1 MSQLCAFAE
10 SETGGRYSNMT
21 IDQLE
26 QEISAVPRFGAGGG
40 LDNLKK
46 YLDILG
52 HPEESL
58 RVIHVAGTN
67 GKGSVCAFLE
77 SILRTAG
84 YRTALFTSPHLVHMN
99 ERFRINFEMCSNEE
113 LIEAWEQVKGL
124 LPKKTEQDGND
135 KKALCADGS
144 AEKVKN
150 RDRQPLTYF
159 EILFLMSLLIF
170 SRKDVD
176 YCIMETGLGGRLD
189 ATVLT
194 NPVIS
199 VITSISLDHTE
210 LLGDTIEEIAAEKA
224 GIIKEG
230 VPVVVLD
237 EDNGAFPV
245 IRKKAERKNS
255 HIYRIRSEKIIFL
268 KKTENNIDFSINSS
282 YYKDSSLRIADTADY
297 QIYNAALAVVTARVL
312 LPGLSKEMIQ
322 KGLLAMQW
330 EGRMEQVL
338 PGVYVD
344 GAHNPG
350 AVEQLCR
357 TVTRRGGRWRLLF
370 AVCGDKDYNSMIRLL
385 GEISWQKIYITR
397 VNGARGAGTEEIL
410 ECFRQVTDAPCEAFE
425 RTEQAFDAALHD
437 EDKEGR
443 LLCLGSLYL
452 VGEIKRR
459 RTYILESEDSHD

>member
-1 MSQLCAFAE
+1 
-10 SETGGRYSNMT
+10 MT
-21 IDQLE
+21 IDELE

-52 HPEESL
+52 HPENSL

-77 SILRTAG
+77 SILRAAG

-99 ERFRINFEMCSNEE
+99 ERFRIDFRMCPDEE
-113 LIEAWEQVKGL
+113 LIEAWEQVKAL
-124 LPKKTEQDGND
+124 LPP
-135 KKALCADGS
+135 CAQGAQGADAAGQNGMYGADCGVGQTGS
-144 AEKVKN
+144 EN
-150 RDRQPLTYF
+150 GSDDRQPLTYF

-170 SRKDVD
+170 SGKNVD

-194 NPVIS
+194 KPLLS
-199 VITSISLDHTE
+199 VITSISLDHTAI
-210 LLGDTIEEIAAEKA
+210 LGDTIEEIAAEKA

-255 HIYRIRSEKIIFL
+255 HIYRIRSERITIL
-268 KKTENNIDFSINSS
+268 KKTENTIDFSINSS
-282 YYKDSSLRIADTADY
+282 YYKDSLLRIADTADY
-297 QIYNAALAVVTARVL
+297 QIYNAALAVVAAKVL
-312 LPGLSKEMIQ
+312 LPGLDRESIQ
-322 KGLLAMQW
+322 NGLLQMRW
-330 EGRMEQVL
+330 EGRMEEIL
-338 PGVYVD
+338 PRVYVD

-350 AVEQLCR
+350 AVERLCQ
-357 TVTRRGGRWRLLF
+357 TVAGKGGRWRLLF
-370 AVCGDKDYNSMIRLL
+370 AVCGDKDYTGMIHML
-385 GEISWQKIYITR
+385 GELPWQEIYITKAEE
-397 VNGARGAGTEEIL
+397 VRGADTGEIL
-410 ECFRQVTDAPCEAFE
+410 RCFRQVTDAPCHIFE
-425 RTEQAFDAALHD
+425 RAEEAFDAALHC
-437 EDKEGR
+437 EDKETR

-459 RTYILESEDSHD
+459 FVHIESEDSHD

>member
-1 MSQLCAFAE
+1 
-10 SETGGRYSNMT
+10 MT
-21 IDQLE
+21 IDELE

-52 HPEESL
+52 HPENSL

-77 SILRTAG
+77 SILRAAG

-99 ERFRINFEMCSNEE
+99 ERFRIDFRMCPDEE
-113 LIEAWEQVKGL
+113 LIEAWEQVKAL
-124 LPKKTEQDGND
+124 LPP
-135 KKALCADGS
+135 CAQGAAAAGQNGMYGADCGVGQTGS
-144 AEKVKN
+144 EN
-150 RDRQPLTYF
+150 GSDDRQPLTYF

-170 SRKDVD
+170 SGKNVD

-194 NPVIS
+194 KPLLS
-199 VITSISLDHTE
+199 VITSISLDHTAI
-210 LLGDTIEEIAAEKA
+210 LGDTIEEIAAEKA

-255 HIYRIRSEKIIFL
+255 HIYRIRSERITIL
-268 KKTENNIDFSINSS
+268 KKTENTIDFSINSS
-282 YYKDSSLRIADTADY
+282 YYKDSLLRIADTADY
-297 QIYNAALAVVTARVL
+297 QIYNAALAVVAAKVL
-312 LPGLSKEMIQ
+312 LPGLDRESIQ
-322 KGLLAMQW
+322 NGLLQMRW
-330 EGRMEQVL
+330 EGRMEEIL
-338 PGVYVD
+338 PRVYVD

-350 AVEQLCR
+350 AVEQICR
-357 TVTRRGGRWRLLF
+357 TVAGKGGRWRLLF
-370 AVCGDKDYNSMIRLL
+370 AVCGDKDYESMIRTL
-385 GEISWQKIYITR
+385 SDFPWQTIYITKME
-397 VNGARGAGTEEIL
+397 GTRGADTEEIL
-410 ECFRQVTDAPCEAFE
+410 KCFRQTADAPCYVFEEA
-425 RTEQAFDAALHD
+425 EQAFEAALHD
-437 EDKEGR
+437 KDNEGR

-459 RTYILESEDSHD
+459 RNIYFGK

>member
-1 MSQLCAFAE
+1 
-10 SETGGRYSNMT
+10 MT
-21 IDQLE
+21 IDELE
-26 QEISAVPRFGAGGG
+26 QEISAVPRFGSGGG
-40 LDNLKK
+40 LDNLRK

-52 HPEESL
+52 HPEKSL

-99 ERFRINFEMCSNEE
+99 ERFRINFEMCSDTE
-113 LIEAWEQVKGL
+113 LIEAWKQVKAL
-124 LPKKTEQDGND
+124 LPDGEGTTESSVGT
-135 KKALCADGS
+135 
-144 AEKVKN
+144 
-150 RDRQPLTYF
+150 RQPLTYF

-170 SRKDVD
+170 SGKDVD

-199 VITSISLDHTE
+199 VITSISLDHTQ
-210 LLGDTIEEIAAEKA
+210 LLGNSIEKIAAEKA
-224 GIIKEG
+224 GILKKG

-237 EDNGAFPV
+237 ENNGAFPI

-255 HIYRIRSEKIIFL
+255 HIYRIRSEKITFL

-282 YYKDSSLRIADTADY
+282 YYKDSPLRITDTADY
-297 QIYNAALAVVTARVL
+297 QMYNAALAVVTARVL
-312 LPGLSKEMIQ
+312 LPGLDKEVIQ
-322 KGLLAMQW
+322 EGLLTMRW
-330 EGRMEQVL
+330 EGRMEQIL

-350 AVEQLCR
+350 AVEQLCQTIAR
-357 TVTRRGGRWRLLF
+357 KGGQWRLLF
-370 AVCGDKDYNSMIRLL
+370 AVCGDKDYSSMIRML
-385 GEISWQKIYITR
+385 GDIPWQKIYITKLEST
-397 VNGARGAGTEEIL
+397 RGAGTAEIL
-410 ECFRQVTDAPCEAFE
+410 QCFRQVTDAPCDAFE
-425 RTEQAFDAALHD
+425 RIEQAFGAALHD
-437 EDKEGR
+437 KNNAR

-459 RTYILESEDSHD
+459 KTYILESEDSHD

>member
-1 MSQLCAFAE
+1 
-10 SETGGRYSNMT
+10 MT
-21 IDQLE
+21 IDELE

-40 LDNLKK
+40 LDNLRK
-46 YLDILG
+46 YLDMLG

-99 ERFRINFEMCSNEE
+99 ERFRINFEVCSDEE
-113 LIEAWEQVKGL
+113 LIDAWQQVKEL
-124 LPKKTEQDGND
+124 MPDGIKSDGDDRENFH
-135 KKALCADGS
+135 ADGS
-144 AEKVKN
+144 AAKAEN
-150 RDRQPLTYF
+150 GDRQPLTYF

-194 NPVIS
+194 NPVIC
-199 VITSISLDHTE
+199 VITSISFDHME
-210 LLGDTIEEIAAEKA
+210 ILGNTIEEIAAEKA
-224 GIIKEG
+224 GIIKKG
-230 VPVVVLD
+230 TPVIVLD
-237 EDNGAFPV
+237 EGNGAFPV

-255 HIYRIRSEKIIFL
+255 HIYRIRSERITFL

-282 YYKDSSLRIADTADY
+282 YYKDSPLSITDTADY
-297 QIYNAALAVVTARVL
+297 QIYNAALAVVTVRVL
-312 LPGLSKEMIQ
+312 LPGLDREMIQ
-322 KGLLAMQW
+322 RGLLSMRW
-330 EGRMEQVL
+330 EGRMEEIL
-338 PGVYVD
+338 PGVCAD
-344 GAHNPG
+344 GAHNLG

-357 TVTRRGGRWRLLF
+357 TIARKGGLWRLLF
-370 AVCGDKDYNSMIRLL
+370 AVCDDKDYSSMIQML
-385 GEISWQKIYITR
+385 GEIPWRKIYITK
-397 VNGARGAGTEEIL
+397 VEGARGADAAEIL
-410 ECFRQVTDAPCEAFE
+410 QCFRQVTKTPCETFE
-425 RTEQAFDAALHD
+425 NTEQALDAALR
-437 EDKEGR
+437 EKDKEER

-459 RTYILESEDSHD
+459 KTYILEREDSHD

>member
-1 MSQLCAFAE
+1 
-10 SETGGRYSNMT
+10 MT
-21 IDQLE
+21 IDELE
-26 QEISAVPRFGAGGG
+26 QEISSVPRFGAGGG

-99 ERFRINFEMCSNEE
+99 ERFRVNFEMCSDEE
-113 LIEAWEQVKGL
+113 LIEAWEQVKAL
-124 LPKKTEQDGND
+124 LPGNTRQSAAVGRSRLPGCGAETTEYCEASGN
-135 KKALCADGS
+135 
-144 AEKVKN
+144 
-150 RDRQPLTYF
+150 RQPLTYF

-170 SRKDVD
+170 SQKDVD

-194 NPVIS
+194 HPVIS

-210 LLGDTIEEIAAEKA
+210 MLGNTIGEIAAEKA

-237 EDNGAFPV
+237 EDNGAFSV

-255 HIYRIRSEKIIFL
+255 HIYRIRSERITFL

-282 YYKDSSLRIADTADY
+282 YYKDSSLRITDTADY

-312 LPGLSKEMIQ
+312 LPGLSREMIQ

-357 TVTRRGGRWRLLF
+357 TITRKGGRWRLLF
-370 AVCGDKDYNSMIRLL
+370 AVCGDKDYDSMIRLL
-385 GEISWQKIYITR
+385 GEIAWQKIYITR
-397 VNGARGAGTEEIL
+397 VEGTRGAGTEKIL
-410 ECFRQVTDAPCEAFE
+410 ECFRQVTDAPCEVFG

-459 RTYILESEDSHD
+459 KTYILESEDSHD